1 MPTTSTANTD
11 VWERLSDGL
20 RVSLARDAMREA
32 AESIARQAEAIAGA
46 IDEGDLPD
54 HGGPNALRLFAESI
68 RSMGAHLY
76 GPEGRA

>member
-1 MPTTSTANTD
+1 MTTMRD
-11 VWERLSDGL
+11 DLFEQLSEGL
-20 RVSLARDAMREA
+20 RLSLARDAMREA
-32 AESIARQAEAIAGA
+32 AETIARQADILAVA

-54 HGGPNALRLFAESI
+54 HGGGAALRLFAESI

>member
-1 MPTTSTANTD
+1 MTILRD
-11 VWERLSDGL
+11 ELFEKLSEGL
-20 RVSLARDAMREA
+20 RLSLARAAMREA
-32 AESIARQAEAIAGA
+32 AETIARQADILASA

-54 HGGPNALRLFAESI
+54 HGGGAALRLFAESI